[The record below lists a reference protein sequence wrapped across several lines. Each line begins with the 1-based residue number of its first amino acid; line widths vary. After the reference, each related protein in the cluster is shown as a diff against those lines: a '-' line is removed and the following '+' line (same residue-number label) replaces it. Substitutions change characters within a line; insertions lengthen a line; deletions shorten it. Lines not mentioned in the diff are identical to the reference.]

1 MLLYTFGENGLENI
15 KIDDISTYKLS
26 VCYLN
31 TEELL
36 ENYKAFGISRNT
48 VDLCLQPSELFRSGV
63 EVYDDYTFTELKI
76 VNVADVT
83 DAEDCLALYIKN
95 DLFIVVDIND
105 FDGSTKAKFTDSIK
119 RYNWDNAT
127 LEKVIYSFL
136 GSLIS
141 NDGMIIEEL
150 EDGITLLEKSVLD
163 DKSNKDFSQ
172 QLFEEKC
179 ALAILHNYYEQIL
192 DITEA
197 LLENENDVFDTDDLH
212 YISNITNKVKRL
224 REDIDTLRS
233 SVTHLQDAYSTHIDL
248 QLNKTMKVFTAV
260 ATIFLPLTLITGWFG
275 MNFDNMPSLNSEYG
289 YLICIAVTIVTV
301 IILSI
306 LGKVKKWWG

>member
-1 MLLYTFGENGLENI
+1 MLLYTFDQNGLMNV
-15 KIDDISTYKLS
+15 KIDEISDYKLT
-26 VCYLN
+26 VGYLN
-31 TEELL
+31 SNELL
-36 ENYKAFGISRNT
+36 ENYKSFGISKST

-76 VNVADVT
+76 VNIADVT
-83 DAEDCLALYIKN
+83 DEEDCLALYIKK

-105 FDGSTKAKFTDSIK
+105 IDGSTKAKFTDSIK
-119 RYNWDNAT
+119 KYNGYNVT

-136 GSLIS
+136 GGLIS

-150 EDGITLLEKSVLD
+150 EDSITLLEKSVLE

-179 ALAILHNYYEQIL
+179 ALAIFHNYYEQIL

-197 LLENENDVFDTDDLH
+197 LQENENDIFENDDLH
-212 YISNITNKVKRL
+212 YISNITNKVIRL
-224 REDIDTLRS
+224 REDIDTLRGS
-233 SVTHLQDAYSTHIDL
+233 ITHLQDAYSTHIDL

-275 MNFDNMPSLNSEYG
+275 MNFTNMPSLNSEYG
-289 YLICIAVTIVTV
+289 YLICIGVTVITV
-301 IILSI
+301 IILSV